1 MVYLWVSFSSS
12 TDLHRELVGVPRG
25 LGALFGTG
33 FWFSLPQSLMDRKD
47 GWEEQRRGQCRIRAP
62 TRVCWG
68 ETCTPV
74 SRFRCGVGTCRLETR
89 AVLSFLRRPQP

>member
-68 ETCTPV
+68 EMCTRV
-74 SRFRCGVGTCRLETR
+74 SQGSDAEWGHAGWRQGLCRL
-89 AVLSFLRRPQP
+89 S